1 MAFSNPTPE
10 EGIPTRALAFDRHRV
25 RQIGWLLL
33 CVFALLVG
41 LNLYRA
47 RWLSVVFDAVTVIL
61 LALAL
66 WRNARDHAGQ
76 AVRLMAVALAL
87 GLGALMLAGQGLY
100 DEAPMAYP
108 ALVVFAAMIGSRRL
122 MRWLVAFM
130 LATMALMFVLDRTGI
145 LPGVPDGAVGIR
157 LFEMALI
164 LLITWM
170 LTHMLTEDLR
180 QAIDRLQGEKQA
192 LLLSQKE
199 VERLGQCDALTGLPN
214 RLLARD
220 RLTQLL
226 AQSVESGRIVAVV
239 SLDVDNLKTIND
251 SLGHAAGDALL
262 KQVGSR
268 LLQALRGTDTVA
280 RLSGNEFLILL
291 AHLKSESAIAHVIG
305 KINRVFR
312 DPFTLSG
319 DDVAATASL
328 GITVAP
334 RDGNQPDALL
344 KNANLAM
351 YKAKEAGRNTFCFF
365 DASMNAGMAE
375 QLRVATNL
383 RTALDAGEL
392 RLYYQP
398 QLDLDSGR
406 IVGAEALLRW
416 PQRDQGMIPPAVFI
430 PIAERSG
437 MIHEIGIWVL
447 QQACR
452 DARRWHSEGLGELS
466 VAVNVSALQLRRR
479 DFDTVVAAALA
490 GAGLPASAL
499 ELELT
504 ESALAADQSELID
517 LLQRISDAGV
527 RIAIDDFGTGYSNLS
542 YLRRFSVHRLKIDR
556 AFVDRICTDIHN
568 EALVRAIVEM
578 AHCLNLEVVAEGV
591 EDADALRR
599 LRDLGCEGGQG
610 FLWSPAVPVT
620 EFMAMVRAQQDLRI
634 AGMH

>member
-1 MAFSNPTPE
+1 
-10 EGIPTRALAFDRHRV
+10 
-25 RQIGWLLL
+25 
-33 CVFALLVG
+33 
-41 LNLYRA
+41 
-47 RWLSVVFDAVTVIL
+47 
-61 LALAL
+61 
-66 WRNARDHAGQ
+66 
-76 AVRLMAVALAL
+76 
-87 GLGALMLAGQGLY
+87 
-100 DEAPMAYP
+100 
-108 ALVVFAAMIGSRRL
+108 
-122 MRWLVAFM
+122 
-130 LATMALMFVLDRTGI
+130 
-145 LPGVPDGAVGIR
+145 
-157 LFEMALI
+157 
-164 LLITWM
+164 
-170 LTHMLTEDLR
+170 
-180 QAIDRLQGEKQA
+180 
-192 LLLSQKE
+192 
-199 VERLGQCDALTGLPN
+199 
-214 RLLARD
+214 
-220 RLTQLL
+220 
-226 AQSVESGRIVAVV
+226 
-239 SLDVDNLKTIND
+239 
-251 SLGHAAGDALL
+251 
-262 KQVGSR
+262 
-268 LLQALRGTDTVA
+268 
-280 RLSGNEFLILL
+280 
-291 AHLKSESAIAHVIG
+291 
-305 KINRVFR
+305 
-312 DPFTLSG
+312 
-319 DDVAATASL
+319 
-328 GITVAP
+328 
-334 RDGNQPDALL
+334 
-344 KNANLAM
+344 
-351 YKAKEAGRNTFCFF
+351 
-365 DASMNAGMAE
+365 MNAGMAE